1 MRLMSKKCM
10 KEALIICNHTQDSKE
25 NTKNFLICYLKA
37 IILNNLNNEQSGFF
51 YFNHGRQM

>member
-1 MRLMSKKCM
+1 M